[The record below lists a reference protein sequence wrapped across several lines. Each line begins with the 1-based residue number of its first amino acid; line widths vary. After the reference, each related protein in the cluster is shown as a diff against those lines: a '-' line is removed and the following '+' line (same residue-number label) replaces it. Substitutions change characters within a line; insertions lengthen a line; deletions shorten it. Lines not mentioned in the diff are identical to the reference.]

1 MGHKFILRGL
11 ILLLSAF
18 SSVMASGL
26 IKKWPVGSLA
36 RSVDIKKENLTG
48 ISDDL
53 YFVAYTARLSF
64 KEMGWSRKYFYSIA
78 MRNDLERGQRIRR
91 INRYFMK
98 RQHLHCFSCNDYELA
113 EYVPLPKDFFLF
125 GWRYLTPGEIHSF
138 LKFMGLVKGFYHP
151 PVPGMDWAGFL
162 NLLSAVS
169 NKRFLKEK
177 VSHDL

>member
-18 SSVMASGL
+18 SSVTASGL

-36 RSVDIKKENLTG
+36 WSMDIKKENLKG

-53 YFVAYTARLSF
+53 YFDAYTARLAF
-64 KEMGWSRKYFYSIA
+64 KEMGWSRKYFYYIA

-113 EYVPLPKDFFLF
+113 EYVPLPEDFFLF
-125 GWRYLTPGEIHSF
+125 GWRYLTPREIHSF

-151 PVPGMDWAGFL
+151 PAPRMDLAGFL